1 MDRRDRLALVG
12 AAVELGHAH
21 AAEPD
26 RGGLGGAEGPGG
38 RRLLPCLARS
48 SGDTWLTLRD
58 DRGYELAPQA
68 PRRGGPPA
76 IHEGDGARAGAWG
89 PPRARKGARK
99 GWGRAGCR
107 AGARATAR
115 ASPRRAGGAGGVAGP
130 PRRPAG
136 DGYSTFAPLEAGGR
150 EGGGSHPRLAQ
161 DEQGEPY
168 LDLTAER
175 DFSENDDPPTLA
187 EHELEHALTREEE
200 REAAAASLARAEEA
214 GQFVEL
220 VALEPGEAP
229 DWAEAERY
237 IDALVLDEIEDD
249 LLELC
254 GVDPDRDPRETWLD
268 KVKERLRSDL
278 ERFRADVEGDH
289 DEIEEWDFRDGRIFA
304 AVGSFEDEA
313 DPDSGHGWMSRLL
326 DVSALTA
333 AGFTRVRK
341 AQLQV

>member
-1 MDRRDRLALVG
+1 VAVSYELVHVNRLGKERKHPYTSETELEPGHIVHLEGRDWLVKRVDDSRVDLVPARYRLRVRHPDG
-12 AAVELGHAH
+12 REELGAFRRYR
-21 AAEPD
+21 PD
-26 RGGLGGAEGPGG
+26 APTVGHTF
-38 RRLLPCLARS
+38 S
-48 SGDTWLTLRD
+48 TL
-58 DRGYELAPQA
+58 E
-68 PRRGGPPA
+68 
-76 IHEGDGARAGAWG
+76 DGVPVSWQV
-89 PPRARKGARK
+89 
-99 GWGRAGCR
+99 
-107 AGARATAR
+107 TD
-115 ASPRRAGGAGGVAGP
+115 S
-130 PRRPAG
+130 
-136 DGYSTFAPLEAGGR
+136 
-150 EGGGSHPRLAQ
+150 RLAQ

-237 IDALVLDEIEDD
+237 IDVLVLDEIEDD

-254 GVDPDRDPRETWLD
+254 GVDPGRDPRETWLG
-268 KVKERLRSDL
+268 KVKEQLRSDL

-289 DEIEEWDFRDGRIFA
+289 DEIEEWDFRDGRVFA

-313 DPDSGHGWMSRLL
+313 DPDRGHGWMSRLV

>member
-1 MDRRDRLALVG
+1 VAVNYELVHVNRLGRERKHPYTSEAELEPGHIVHLEGRDWLVKRVDDSRVHLVPARYRLRLRHPDG
-12 AAVELGHAH
+12 HEELGAFRRYR
-21 AAEPD
+21 PD
-26 RGGLGGAEGPGG
+26 APTVGHTFST
-38 RRLLPCLARS
+38 LA
-48 SGDTWLTLRD
+48 
-58 DRGYELAPQA
+58 DRVPVSWQVT
-68 PRRGGPPA
+68 
-76 IHEGDGARAGAWG
+76 D
-89 PPRARKGARK
+89 
-99 GWGRAGCR
+99 
-107 AGARATAR
+107 
-115 ASPRRAGGAGGVAGP
+115 S
-130 PRRPAG
+130 
-136 DGYSTFAPLEAGGR
+136 
-150 EGGGSHPRLAQ
+150 RLAQ
-161 DEQGEPY
+161 DGQGEPY

-175 DFSENDDPPTLA
+175 DFSENEDPPTLA

-289 DEIEEWDFRDGRIFA
+289 DEIEEWDFRDGRVFA

-313 DPDSGHGWMSRLL
+313 DPDSGHGWMSRLV